1 MLRTFAEALV
11 PGGQA
16 LIGTHVGD
24 GDIHRTEGYGG
35 LPVSWTTHLYHPDEL
50 AGMLADAGLE
60 PVAELRLP
68 PQPPSLRPQVVL
80 TARRPA

>member
-1 MLRTFAEALV
+1 V

-16 LIGTHVGD
+16 LVGTHVGN
-24 GDIHRTEGYGG
+24 GDIVWTEGYSG
-35 LPVSWTTHLYHPDEL
+35 LPESWTTHLYRPEEL

-60 PVAELRLP
+60 MTAELR
-68 PQPPSLRPQVVL
+68 PPSRRPQVVL